1 MAKRKTT
8 TKPVDSTPPD
18 METWIDSTVIT
29 GERETSR
36 TTFNGSV
43 RNLALMRRAMSGT
56 PYQACSLNATAC
68 AGQTLRLVM
77 PEVAA
82 KSRGFK
88 YKKVGTTKR
97 QQWAYQ
103 DYLRGAKGYG
113 VTRKSIS
120 YAEVEDDIVHVVD
133 HPAVDLLR
141 RPDPD
146 MQGRDWVWFQYFC
159 REACG
164 ESYSWIGAS
173 DGAGPLVL
181 YTLYPQ
187 FAWPVIGQTSLIQSF
202 RYGRNTADI
211 IEIPAEDVIYI
222 RQQPHPEIPWRGYS
236 WLESVAGYSDV
247 ENAAIV
253 AELARWKNGGNPSSV
268 IEVAPE
274 TTDPQMR
281 QLRAA
286 TRAQIAGVNKH
297 GEMLFLRGAKMVLGG
312 AKPHEMNYGPGMDM
326 AEKRVYDAANIP
338 ESVYRL
344 NSANLASAEVGNKQ
358 YMRYAIAPRIA
369 GFAEQLTDELLP
381 RFGVMPGEMW
391 FAYDDCVPEDVDAE
405 SARVLAGLA
414 AGAVRPNE
422 WRALQGYDPLPDA
435 LNVIRVNGV
444 AQEGPEAAARESMI
458 AAQAAAFNRPQEAT
472 NAAETTTDAPEES
485 ESGEDGDSGES
496 ETDSDDASAV
506 SKNAR
511 PTVGDAGTL
520 ANKAGVCGC
529 ISCVPAKQELAAK
542 AIGNIP
548 GPDELPAVMMLY
560 ARRMFEEVRAW
571 YVRVY
576 RMLIGVE
583 PTAMAVTPAMVDEL
597 KTIIQYVGGQ
607 AARGGVVNVT
617 NAPGFMEAFAQARGV
632 TQPGGFVTID
642 PKELAWDLPNT
653 WAVEYAEKRALELA
667 KSVPDTIVANVRAD
681 IARAIE
687 AGATTEELQRS
698 LFLQVPDLVEYQA
711 RRLALTETAIAFNEG
726 AKERIKEAGLM
737 AEWSLDPTLDNCPQC
752 VAIANDPRNK
762 EFDPDVGAIDPTTGM
777 RISPP
782 VHPNCGCMVLAAVPA
797 FPAAPIPVNAEAMT

>member
-8 TKPVDSTPPD
+8 TKPAVESAPSDMVD
-18 METWIDSTVIT
+18 WIDSTVIT

-77 PEVAA
+77 PETAA
-82 KSRGFK
+82 KSHNIRTRA
-88 YKKVGTTKR
+88 VGKGKRATK
-97 QQWAYQ
+97 YQ

-113 VTRKSIS
+113 VSRKSMQ
-120 YAEVEDDIVHVVD
+120 YAEAAEDVTEVME
-133 HPAVDLLR
+133 HPVLDLLR

-146 MQGRDWVWFQYFC
+146 LQGRDWMWFQYFC

-164 ESYSWIGAS
+164 ESYSWIGAG
-173 DGAGPLVL
+173 DDVGPLVL

-187 FAWPVIGQTSLIQSF
+187 FAWPVIGQTSLIRAF

-344 NSANLASAEVGNKQ
+344 NSANLASAEVGNTQ
-358 YMRYAIAPRIA
+358 YMRHAIAPRIS

-391 FAYDDCVPEDVDAE
+391 FAYDDCVPEDVNAE
-405 SARVLAGLA
+405 ATRLMGGLT

-422 WRALQGYDPLPDA
+422 YRMVLGLDPLDDA

-444 AQEGPEAAARESMI
+444 AQEGPEATMRNVMMDSQMRAMAA
-458 AAQAAAFNRPQEAT
+458 PTKEADAT
-472 NAAETTTDAPEES
+472 EETEQ
-485 ESGEDGDSGES
+485 GENGDSGES
-496 ETDSDDASAV
+496 ESGGDDASAV
-506 SKNAR
+506 SEDAR
-511 PTVGDAGTL
+511 KSVGDAGTL
-520 ANKAGVCGC
+520 ANKSGVCGC
-529 ISCVPAKQELAAK
+529 TTCVPAKQELAAK
-542 AIGNIP
+542 GLGGLP
-548 GPDELPAVMMLY
+548 GPDELPAVMMIY
-560 ARRMFEEVRAW
+560 ARRMYEEVKAW

-576 RMLIGVE
+576 RMLIGIE

-617 NAPGFMEAFAQARGV
+617 NAPGFMEAFAAAHGQ

-653 WAVEYAEKRALELA
+653 WAVDYAERRALELA

-698 LFLQVPDLVEYQA
+698 LYLQVPDLVEYQA

-762 EFDPDVGAIDPTTGM
+762 EFDPDVGATDPTTGM